1 MNRSYY
7 NKSNS
12 NLTPGKTKSQNV
24 TQIQLNISKYIRDSS
39 TENNKRG
46 DNLLNALIQQSQQ
59 AIQSARQFSIDRPIK
74 TSPIETSPHIQKK
87 VISTSQSLSSQIKK
101 STDLQQRNSAQFD
114 RLLNENT
121 SLLMRIQELEQKN
134 QLLQMK
140 CQCSNQ
146 NNKRQQENLLKQH
159 NQNKGDLDE
168 FLQSHHC
175 NENENRILKELINR
189 QSSIMHIP
197 SVIQTLSLIK

>member
-12 NLTPGKTKSQNV
+12 NLTP
-24 TQIQLNISKYIRDSS
+24 DSS
-39 TENNKRG
+39 NENNKRG
-46 DNLLNALIQQSQQ
+46 DNLLNTLIQQSQQ

-74 TSPIETSPHIQKK
+74 TSPIESSPHIQKK
-87 VISTSQSLSSQIKK
+87 KMNTSQNLQFRK
-101 STDLQQRNSAQFD
+101 STEQQQRSSAQFD

-140 CQCSNQ
+140 CQCNNQ
-146 NNKRQQENLLKQH
+146 NNKRSQENVLKII
-159 NQNKGDLDE
+159 NQNKGDINEL
-168 FLQSHHC
+168 LSSHNC

>member
-12 NLTPGKTKSQNV
+12 NLTPGKAKSQHV

-39 TENNKRG
+39 NENNKRG
-46 DNLLNALIQQSQQ
+46 DNLLNTLIQQSQQ
-59 AIQSARQFSIDRPIK
+59 AIQSARQFSVDRPIK
-74 TSPIETSPHIQKK
+74 TSPIESSPHIQKK
-87 VISTSQSLSSQIKK
+87 MISTSQNLQLRK
-101 STDLQQRNSAQFD
+101 STDQQQRSSAQFD

-121 SLLMRIQELEQKN
+121 SLLMRIQELEQKVRN
-134 QLLQMK
+134 QCQ
-140 CQCSNQ
+140 QCSNQ
-146 NNKRQQENLLKQH
+146 SNKRSQENVLKITH
-159 NQNKGDLDE
+159 QNKGDIDV

>member
-12 NLTPGKTKSQNV
+12 NLTPGKAKSQHV

-39 TENNKRG
+39 NENNKRG
-46 DNLLNALIQQSQQ
+46 DNLLNTLIQQSQQ
-59 AIQSARQFSIDRPIK
+59 AIQSARQFSVDRPIK
-74 TSPIETSPHIQKK
+74 TSPIESSPHIQKK
-87 VISTSQSLSSQIKK
+87 VISSSQNLQLRK
-101 STDLQQRNSAQFD
+101 STDQQQRSSAQFD

-146 NNKRQQENLLKQH
+146 SNKRSQENELKITH
-159 NQNKGDLDE
+159 QNKGDIDV